1 MAEIRSRIDEG
12 RHILGRITTIRRA
25 HTTAVNQIEK
35 AGEQV
40 DDLNNELSEV
50 LGKIERV
57 LTASLASDRAI

>member
-1 MAEIRSRIDEG
+1 MAG
-12 RHILGRITTIRRA
+12 MTAAVQRA